1 MFVNFVYLHNAINR
15 LISIE
20 TVHLL
25 RRRVL
30 LLFFVQARFRYCY
43 EQVFRIY
50 NVAVDKWAGAVSNYM
65 YCGLRERQNIVSRE
79 LAVCEPC
86 VSCVLFVCELCVLPN

>member
-50 NVAVDKWAGAVSNYM
+50 TSGQGQLAIICIVA
-65 YCGLRERQNIVSRE
+65 
-79 LAVCEPC
+79 
-86 VSCVLFVCELCVLPN
+86 

>member
-1 MFVNFVYLHNAINR
+1 M
-15 LISIE
+15 SIE

-43 EQVFRIY
+43 EHVFRVY
-50 NVAVDKWAGAVSNYM
+50 NVVVDKWAGAVSIHM
-65 YCGLRERQNIVSRE
+65 YCGVIDR
-79 LAVCEPC
+79 
-86 VSCVLFVCELCVLPN
+86 